1 MVAHEEQG
9 RRVQAS
15 NFAWPFLR
23 RLKQLLSACIIKGR
37 RESRFSQ
44 KSCPTSFPEAR
55 PLYPTAR
62 TMFSLFK
69 AQAPTFMWGSSLR
82 CEAVCAML
90 RAYCSHEILTVI
102 FQVYARQRA
111 KHFFFVIWNRL
122 PFLDAY
128 TEHLNAKPHQSEG
141 YICPLLFEQRYPY
154 LVLE

>member
-111 KHFFFVIWNRL
+111 KHFFFVIWNKL
-122 PFLDAY
+122 LFPAVY
-128 TEHLNAKPHQSEG
+128 TERLSAKPHWFG
-141 YICPLLFEQRYPY
+141 VYRRPLLFEWGCLY
-154 LVLE
+154 LVLV